1 MCASMKRIA
10 FIRPNIGDFR
20 SSDAMTPLVFGIL
33 AARTP
38 KHCETVLYDER
49 LEPIPFDLDVD
60 LVVLTV
66 ETFTAHR
73 AYQIAA
79 AFRRRGIAVLMG
91 GYHPTMLP
99 GEATHHADAVVIGDA
114 EGVWEQLLR
123 DADAGRLKPLYQG
136 SPERQLDDLRFERSL
151 FTGKRYAPVSL
162 IQFGRGCRFECD
174 FCSIRAFY
182 GNRLRQRPVAAMI
195 GELESLPRRRPV
207 FFVDDNLFSRRDTL
221 VSLLRALIPARRRW
235 CCQISLDVARDE
247 RLLDL
252 MAEAGCMLVTI
263 GFESLSAGNL
273 RQMGKPWNRVA
284 GDYAQVVRRFHRRG
298 IMVYGT
304 FVFGYGQDGPDAF
317 QAAVDF
323 ALEAKLCIANFNPLT
338 PTPGTA
344 LYQRLQNQGRLL
356 YDPWW
361 LDPRYRYGH
370 ATFRPQGMTPGQLER
385 GCDEARTRFY
395 AHSSILNRTMGR
407 PALLSQPYKLGVM
420 LLANWI
426 SRKEIANKRNAV
438 LGKAEQ
444 FT

>member
-1 MCASMKRIA
+1 MKKIA

-38 KHCETVLYDER
+38 QHLKTLLYDER
-49 LEPIPFDLDVD
+49 LEPIPLDLDVD

-66 ETFTAHR
+66 ETFTARR

-79 AFRRRGIAVLMG
+79 AFRRRGIAVVMG

-99 GEATHHADAVVIGDA
+99 AEAAQHADAVVIGDA
-114 EGVWEQLLR
+114 EGAWEQLLR
-123 DADAGRLKPLYQG
+123 DHEAGRLKPLYR
-136 SPERQLDDLRFERSL
+136 SNPERRLDDLRFERGL
-151 FTGKRYAPVSL
+151 FDGKRYAPVYL
-162 IQFGRGCRFECD
+162 TQFGRGCRFECD

-182 GNRLRQRPVAAMI
+182 GEHWRQRPVAAVI
-195 GELESLPRRRPV
+195 GELQGLPRRRPV

-221 VSLLRALIPARRRW
+221 VSLLRALIPVRRRW

-284 GDYAQVVRRFHRRG
+284 GDYTQVVSRFHRRG

-304 FVFGYGQDGPDAF
+304 FVFGYDEDGPDAF

-344 LYQRLQNQGRLL
+344 LYRRLQDEDRLL
-356 YDPWW
+356 YDAWW
-361 LDPRYRYGH
+361 LDSRYRYGR
-370 ATFRPQGMTPGQLER
+370 APFRPRGMTPDQLER
-385 GCDEARTRFY
+385 GCDEARRHFY
-395 AHSSILNRTMGR
+395 AHGSILNRVMGR
-407 PALLSQPYKLGVM
+407 PALLNQPFKLGVM